1 MRRFEFGPLG
11 KKENGMRSSAANEVK
26 GKPQKAMGKSKT
38 ESGMLNDP
46 TLEGKDE
53 SKIGRIQNK
62 SGGDTRPEKA
72 RRTIT
77 TA

>member
-1 MRRFEFGPLG
+1 
-11 KKENGMRSSAANEVK
+11 MRSSAANEVR
-26 GKPQKAMGKSKT
+26 GKPQKAKGKSKT

-62 SGGDTRPEKA
+62 SGRDTHPEKA